1 MATCLRR
8 GVRERSRAE
17 SVGVVSTTD
26 AIRPSTGGMEGQ
38 LTPFNASA
46 PVLYR
51 DADASSWRP
60 FLLLVSA
67 TTTTLVALGAVDAGH
82 ALHRLWTR
90 RITRLIRHLQASRG
104 PVYSN
109 TLASRA
115 ARRWRRATAQILRI
129 LKILRRF
136 DGLQLF
142 LNQPELRSLLAGHNP
157 ITSPPRKQRR
167 GPRASRPIPG
177 FPVPLAA

>member
-1 MATCLRR
+1 
-8 GVRERSRAE
+8 
-17 SVGVVSTTD
+17 
-26 AIRPSTGGMEGQ
+26 MEGHFA
-38 LTPFNASA
+38 PFNASV

-67 TTTTLVALGAVDAGH
+67 TTTTLVALGAIDAGH
-82 ALHRLWTR
+82 GLHRLWTR
-90 RITRLIRHLQASRG
+90 QITRFIRHHQASRG
-104 PVYSN
+104 PVFGI

-115 ARRWRRATAQILRI
+115 ARRWRRATVQILRI
-129 LKILRRF
+129 LRSLRRF
-136 DGLQLF
+136 HRLQLF

-167 GPRASRPIPG
+167 PSRASRPIPG
-177 FPVPLAA
+177 FPVPLAG